1 LIQKIKVKIIR
12 SFDFLPFLD
21 HLLNELYQVTSKSR
35 KKMRSFLDSDCSIF
49 SVTITTMCHSVEAVT
64 LLQLINTSEDKISSF
79 KVVNS

>member
-1 LIQKIKVKIIR
+1 
-12 SFDFLPFLD
+12 
-21 HLLNELYQVTSKSR
+21 
-35 KKMRSFLDSDCSIF
+35 MRSFLDSDCSIF